1 MKEQITIYYDK
12 DKKHPNDYIIKRV
25 LTPEGN
31 KYSVVSYYKIF
42 GVVKRHN
49 SEIKLSDVYVN
60 KYILQCM
67 KSQFFNRIEYQKVME
82 GFKND

>member
-1 MKEQITIYYDK
+1 MQEQIIIYYDK

-25 LTPEGN
+25 LTPDGN
-31 KYSVVSYYKIF
+31 KYSIISYYKIF
-42 GVVKRHN
+42 GMVKTFH
-49 SEIKLSDVYVN
+49 SKIELSNTGIN

-82 GFKND
+82 EI

>member
-1 MKEQITIYYDK
+1 MKEQIIIYYDK

-25 LTPEGN
+25 LTPDGD
-31 KYSVVSYYKIF
+31 KYSIISYYKLF
-42 GVVKRHN
+42 GKVKRYN
-49 SEIKLSDVYVN
+49 SKIKLSDTGVN

-82 GFKND
+82 EI

>member
-1 MKEQITIYYDK
+1 MQEQITIYYDK

-25 LTPEGN
+25 LTPDAN
-31 KYSVVSYYKIF
+31 KYLIISYYKIF
-42 GVVKRHN
+42 GMVKTFH
-49 SEIKLSDVYVN
+49 SKIQLSNVAVN

-82 GFKND
+82 EI

>member
-1 MKEQITIYYDK
+1 MKEQIIIYYDK

-31 KYSVVSYYKIF
+31 NYSIVSYYKIF
-42 GVVKRHN
+42 GVVKRY
-49 SEIKLSDVYVN
+49 SSIIKLSNTGVN

-67 KSQFFNRIEYQKVME
+67 KSQFFNRIEYQKVMGE
-82 GFKND
+82 I

>member
-1 MKEQITIYYDK
+1 MKEQIIIYYDK

-25 LTPEGN
+25 LTPDGD
-31 KYSVVSYYKIF
+31 KYSIISYYKLF
-42 GVVKRHN
+42 GKVKRYN
-49 SEIKLSDVYVN
+49 SKIKLSNIGVN

-82 GFKND
+82 EI

>member
-25 LTPEGN
+25 LTPDGDN
-31 KYSVVSYYKIF
+31 YSIISYYKIF
-42 GVVKRHN
+42 GVTKRFH
-49 SEIKLSDVYVN
+49 SKIKLSNAAVN

-67 KSQFFNRIEYQKVME
+67 KSQFFNRIEYQNVME
-82 GFKND
+82 EI

>member
-1 MKEQITIYYDK
+1 MQEQITIYYDK

-25 LTPEGN
+25 LTSDGN
-31 KYSVVSYYKIF
+31 KYSIISYYKIF
-42 GVVKRHN
+42 GMVKRFK
-49 SEIKLSDVYVN
+49 SKIELSNVAVN

-82 GFKND
+82 EI